1 MFGVEAAQEPTK
13 LKAQALPPLRKPR
26 WTDEAEIISRIDKLK
41 AKAMLCEKESWGL
54 DREAQELLFESA
66 RVKDAAECGELV
78 VRSKECKTKA
88 IKIRRTAELILDKHL
103 PELKNKLTTFR
114 TPQIPVIDN
123 GDTSIPK

>member
-1 MFGVEAAQEPTK
+1 MTAT
-13 LKAQALPPLRKPR
+13 LKPR
-26 WTDEAEIISRIDKLK
+26 YTDESEIISKIDKLK
-41 AKAMLCEKESWGL
+41 TKAVECEKESWKL

-66 RVKDAAECGELV
+66 RVKSATECGELV

-103 PELKNKLTTFR
+103 PELKNKLTAFR

-123 GDTSIPK
+123 GDASIPM